1 MNERSAVAGQV
12 AVPNE
17 HLCRLA
23 GNCLQHQLNTHN
35 YTRSPALGRARS
47 HRDSGRGV
55 ASSAHRR
62 PSFILHPRPRRWR
75 SRLTPRPYTPGS
87 RCSARGLRPARRTP
101 VGACH
106 LSKQGERLSG
116 ATSGPEL
123 QPSMPSDGPGPP
135 QSTRAPATQA
145 EPRRSQRAMRARKEL
160 PEPPSLDP
168 RLGQRAPQRP
178 TA

>member
-35 YTRSPALGRARS
+35 YTRSPALGRERS

-75 SRLTPRPYTPGS
+75 SRLTPRPYPRVPVLGPWSPTCAAHPRGS
-87 RCSARGLRPARRTP
+87 LSPQQARGAAERGHLGPGAAAIHAFGRTRPAS
-101 VGACH
+101 VH
-106 LSKQGERLSG
+106 
-116 ATSGPEL
+116 
-123 QPSMPSDGPGPP
+123 PGPSNP
-135 QSTRAPATQA
+135 SRAP
-145 EPRRSQRAMRARKEL
+145 
-160 PEPPSLDP
+160 PEPARDE
-168 RLGQRAPQRP
+168 GEEGAP
-178 TA
+178 